1 MTGLTIL
8 GYVLMALGVI
18 VGIGGGILK
27 PIDLMNSE
35 FMSFLTGGLILIT
48 IGLALIK
55 SIPQWL
61 LLTALWVTA
70 VAIITYMYGFHM
82 PGWVFASGI
91 VVAVGVGIW
100 LTTLILNYS

>member
-18 VGIGGGILK
+18 VSIGGGIIK

-55 SIPQWL
+55 NIPLWL
-61 LLTALWVTA
+61 LLATLWITA
-70 VAIITYMYGFHM
+70 VSIIVYMYGFHM
-82 PGWVFASGI
+82 PVWVFVSGI
-91 VVAVGVGIW
+91 VVILGMGIW
-100 LTTLILNYS
+100 LTTLIL

>member
-1 MTGLTIL
+1 MAGLTIL

-18 VGIGGGILK
+18 VSIGGGIIK

-55 SIPQWL
+55 NIPQWL
-61 LLTALWVTA
+61 LLATLWITA
-70 VAIITYMYGFHM
+70 VSIIVYTYGFHM
-82 PGWVFASGI
+82 PVWVFFSGI
-91 VVAVGVGIW
+91 VVILGMGIW
-100 LTTLILNYS
+100 LTTLIL

>member
-8 GYVLMALGVI
+8 GYVLMTLGVI

-35 FMSFLTGGLILIT
+35 FMSFFTGGLILIT

-55 SIPQWL
+55 GIPQWL
-61 LLTALWVTA
+61 LLATLWIMA
-70 VAIITYMYGFHM
+70 VSVIVYMYGFHM
-82 PGWVFASGI
+82 PVLVFVSGI
-91 VVAVGVGIW
+91 AVILGIGIW
-100 LTTLILNYS
+100 LTTLILKK

>member
-1 MTGLTIL
+1 MAGLTIL

-18 VGIGGGILK
+18 VSIGGGIIK

-55 SIPQWL
+55 NIPQWL
-61 LLTALWVTA
+61 LLATLWITA
-70 VAIITYMYGFHM
+70 V
-82 PGWVFASGI
+82 S
-91 VVAVGVGIW
+91 
-100 LTTLILNYS
+100 

>member
-1 MTGLTIL
+1 MAGLTIL

-18 VGIGGGILK
+18 VSIGGGIIK

-55 SIPQWL
+55 NIPQWL
-61 LLTALWVTA
+61 LLATLWITA
-70 VAIITYMYGFHM
+70 VSIIVYMYGFHM
-82 PGWVFASGI
+82 PVWVFVSGI
-91 VVAVGVGIW
+91 IVILGMGIW
-100 LTTLILNYS
+100 LTTLIL